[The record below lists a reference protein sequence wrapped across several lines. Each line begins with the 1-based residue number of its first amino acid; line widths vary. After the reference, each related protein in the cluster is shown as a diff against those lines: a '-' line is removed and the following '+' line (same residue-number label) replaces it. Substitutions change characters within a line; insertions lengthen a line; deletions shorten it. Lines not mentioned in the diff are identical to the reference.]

1 MSKLNNKIKE
11 IFKNNKYN
19 AHGVSLSKKIKNGK
33 QTEELS
39 ITFDVLK
46 KKDINSLTEEE
57 KIPSHINING
67 QAYETDVVE
76 SAPFK
81 AMTCY
86 DPGASPISQ
95 EILKTRTV
103 SITNSTFSSHLRG
116 GQQILMYP
124 DNYTASY
131 LATNNLNNQGYA
143 SGDPTGAV
151 GTLGFLAIDNEDDKV
166 VGITNA
172 HVVCGVLSQNDDRDM
187 TVERTDPYNFVDS
200 RSYTHN
206 SNTFTGI
213 QQGVLWLRETTTDTY
228 SIRRLHH
235 NSATQQI
242 KRASFYDLDNDNT
255 VDAAVLSMENVL
267 FSTTSYRFYQP
278 TGTTDITSYFTFATT
293 TELDNLLTSPPSRV
307 YSVGRTTGPKGW
319 GSTSACQLEVSAIDV
334 SQSVG
339 FTERGSDISAPFD
352 DLIRYKYVDNSN
364 FPVAGGDS
372 GSALFADM
380 DGNGTYKIIGL
391 VFAGNGGD
399 IDDPNS
405 GTHTGLACRIDNV
418 ASIMNI
424 RAWSSTETPD
434 FSQSTITEETVD
446 FDTDSSPEDLSRTI
460 NSATYWNAG
469 LRITP

>member
-19 AHGVSLSKKIKNGK
+19 AHGISLSKKIKNGK

-86 DPGASPISQ
+86 DPGATPISQ

-103 SITNSTFSSHLRG
+103 QATNSSVSSPIRG

-124 DNYTASY
+124 DLYTASY
-131 LATNNLNNQGYA
+131 VADNNFNNQGYA
-143 SGDPTGAV
+143 SGDPTGSV

-172 HVVCGVLSQNDDRDM
+172 HVACGVLSQNDDRDM
-187 TVERTDPYNFVDS
+187 TVERTDPYNLVDS
-200 RSYTHN
+200 RSYTYN
-206 SNTFTGI
+206 SNTFNGI
-213 QQGVLWLRETTTDTY
+213 PQCLLWLRETTTDSYFIQT
-228 SIRRLHH
+228 LHH
-235 NSATQQI
+235 ASNTQQI
-242 KRASFYDLDNDNT
+242 KRASFFDLDNDNT
-255 VDAAVLSMENVL
+255 VDVAVLAIDDVL
-267 FSTTSYRFYQP
+267 FNNTSYRFYQP
-278 TGTTDITSYFTFATT
+278 TGTTDITSHFTFATT

-334 SQSVG
+334 SLSVE
-339 FTERGSDISAPFD
+339 FTERGSAISAPFD

-399 IDDPNS
+399 IDDPNP